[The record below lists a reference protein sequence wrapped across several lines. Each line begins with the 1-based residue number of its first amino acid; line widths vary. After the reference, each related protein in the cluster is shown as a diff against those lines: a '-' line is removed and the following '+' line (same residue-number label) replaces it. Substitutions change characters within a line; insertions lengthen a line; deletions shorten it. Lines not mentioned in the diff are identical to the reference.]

1 MTKVMLYLALVAAIF
16 GAGYYVA
23 HLVGERDL
31 AAATSAWD
39 KTRADLADK
48 RANAEEAQR
57 RAEQGQ
63 AEAILKA
70 AENYEKGKADAKQ
83 DADNTVAAMRA
94 GNIRLRDQWA
104 TCQVTT
110 AAAVSA
116 SAGGQRADGEDR
128 LRADG
133 VGRILRAVG
142 QCQAQRDALQEALI
156 GERAA
161 LGQ

>member
-1 MTKVMLYLALVAAIF
+1 MTKVMLYLALVSAIF

-31 AAATSAWD
+31 AAATSDWD

-104 TCQVTT
+104 TCQAT
-110 AAAVSA
+110 A
-116 SAGGQRADGEDR
+116 SALSSTASGQRADGQNR
-128 LRADG
+128 LREES

-142 QCQAQRDALQEALI
+142 QCQAQRDALQAALM
-156 GERAA
+156 GERATSP
-161 LGQ
+161 